1 MKNLIKAQEYLY
13 KHKQNIIEISSI
25 TFTLYLIGNC
35 LPINLFFV
43 LLLTK
48 AYQRDIDNN
57 IPKTFLIICR
67 EYYDKFI
74 NYAEEISKKRYQS
87 KKTESDTKSDDN
99 QLNNKLDNNKPDND
113 KSDDNK
119 SDYNQLDNKLNDYK
133 LDDDKSN
140 DDKLDNDKSN
150 DDKLHDNK
158 SDYNLLDN
166 KLNDDKSSN
175 LDIDSDFSFNKI
187 RQKLDDYMNNKINLS
202 SIDSNKIY

>member
-13 KHKQNIIEISSI
+13 KYKENIIEISSI

-67 EYYDKFI
+67 EYYDKII
-74 NYAEEISKKRYQS
+74 NYAGEISKKYSQS
-87 KKTESDTKSDDN
+87 KKTEDDN
-99 QLNNKLDNNKPDND
+99 

-119 SDYNQLDNKLNDYK
+119 SDDNKSNNNKSDDNKSDDSKSDDDNKSDDNKSDDNKSDDNKSSDNQLDN
-133 LDDDKSN
+133 
-140 DDKLDNDKSN
+140 
-150 DDKLHDNK
+150 NK
-158 SDYNLLDN
+158 SDDN
-166 KLNDDKSSN
+166 KQNYISN
-175 LDIDSDFSFNKI
+175 SKFELDLDSDSDFSFNKI
-187 RQKLDDYMNNKINLS
+187 RKKLDDYMNNKINLS
-202 SIDSNKIY
+202 IDTNKIY